1 MPACW
6 MQPGTAAPKPSL
18 PLPQQGGEIEAEG
31 VKDGG
36 EVEAG
41 GEQGQ
46 GVEALRRSTT
56 GLHS

>member
-6 MQPGTAAPKPSL
+6 MQPGTAAPTLTLSL
-18 PLPQQGGEIEAEG
+18 LQQGSEREEEG
-31 VKDGG
+31 VKDGE

>member
-6 MQPGTAAPKPSL
+6 MQPGTAAPTSSL
-18 PLPQQGGEIEAEG
+18 PLLQQGGEREAEG
-31 VKDGG
+31 VKEGE

-41 GEQGQ
+41 GERGQ
-46 GVEALRRSTT
+46 GVEALTRSTT